1 MLRTDKAVCH
11 GRFKSVMSVITS
23 AAVLIICLSV
33 LCAFSIVKNVEI
45 YDGYGRA
52 VSVVTMKDTVGEL
65 LDEQQ
70 ITLKEGDAVSPSL
83 EADISQK
90 DKIVISR
97 AVEIKITAN
106 GKEQKLKTTAKEVLQ
121 ALSQAGIILGEHD
134 ECNYS
139 AKDKVFAGMEI
150 TVVKVNKYTV
160 SEDSAISHKVVKQ
173 PDINLQ
179 PGVEKVIQEGRD
191 GVLTKT
197 YKVITRD
204 GKETSRELKDE
215 KVTTKPVDKI
225 ISVGAKFELG
235 AKIPLDQLK
244 NKRSMVMHATAY
256 DAGFESCGKLPG
268 DPYYGITATGMRAVY
283 GVVAVDPNVIPLGT
297 KLYVTSA
304 DGSFVYGCA
313 IAADTGGAIKGNRID
328 LFYNTRGE
336 ALQFGRRNVVVYFL

>member
-1 MLRTDKAVCH
+1 MLRTDKAVCR
-11 GRFKSVMSVITS
+11 GRFKSSLSMVGS

-70 ITLKEGDAVSPSL
+70 ITLNEGDVVSPSL
-83 EADISQK
+83 EADIKQN

-97 AVEIKITAN
+97 AVELKITAG

-121 ALSQAGIILGEHD
+121 ALSQAGIMLGEHD

-139 AKDKVFAGMEI
+139 AKDKVFDGMEI

-160 SEDSAISHKVVKQ
+160 TEDSEIAYKVVKQ
-173 PDINLQ
+173 SDINLA
-179 PGVEKVIQEGRD
+179 PGVEKTVQEGRN

-197 YKVITRD
+197 YKVETRD
-204 GKETSRELKDE
+204 GVEVKRDLKDE

-225 ISVGAKFELG
+225 VKVGAKFELG
-235 AKIPLDQLK
+235 AKLTAEELK
-244 NKRSMVMHATAY
+244 NKRSMIMHATAY
-256 DAGFESCGKLPG
+256 DAGFESCGKHPG
-268 DPYYGITATGMRAVY
+268 DPLYGITATGMRACY
-283 GVVAVDPNVIPLGT
+283 GVVAVDPRVIPYGT
-297 KLYVTSA
+297 KLYITSP
-304 DGSFVYGCA
+304 DGSVVYGCA

-328 LFYNTRGE
+328 LFYDSRAD
-336 ALQFGRRNVVVYFL
+336 ALQFGRRNMVVYFL